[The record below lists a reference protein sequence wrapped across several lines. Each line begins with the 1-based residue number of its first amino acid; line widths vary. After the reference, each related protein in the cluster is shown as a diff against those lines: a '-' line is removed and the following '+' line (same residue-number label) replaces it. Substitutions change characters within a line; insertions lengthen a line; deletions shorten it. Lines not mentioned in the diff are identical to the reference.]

1 MAVSSS
7 RVAIHHDRWRERMM
21 LRWMPRLIIGLLVL
35 PITLGLLLALLPAFG
50 YLPALGGEHVTMQ
63 HWQDLARTPG
73 IWRSIR
79 VSYFSGLLT
88 TLLSLAVV
96 LCFLAGFSG
105 SRFDR
110 WIRRLISPLLSLPH
124 AAAAFGLAF
133 LITPSGLI
141 ARWISPGLSGW
152 QRPPD
157 LMVGQDGYGLSLMAG
172 LVIKEIPFL
181 LLMALAAL
189 PQVNPGPSVMLARSL
204 GYRSRLAWCK
214 VVAPRLYPLLRLPV
228 YAVLAYASSTVDVA
242 MILGPSM
249 PPTLSVQVV
258 AWFNDPDL
266 SMRFLASAGAIAQL
280 LVTLV
285 LLASWW
291 LLEQLVAAIFAL
303 WVVRGG
309 RDRGERWI
317 ALFGNV
323 GMALAVAAAV
333 LALLALIINSF
344 AGWWRFPAAWPDR
357 MGLENWLRAAPALLG
372 PINTTL
378 LIAGAATVIATLLT
392 LAALEREQR
401 LGGRP
406 AWALWLLS
414 LPLLVPQ
421 VAFLSGL
428 TVTSVFFGAGPDC
441 WLVVLGHLLLVL
453 PYVFLTLSEAY
464 RRLDPRW
471 GQLARA
477 LGTSQNAVFWRV
489 RMPLLLAPVLTAMA
503 LGLAVSISQY
513 LPTQL
518 LGGGRI
524 STVTTEALALAAA
537 GDRRLIAV
545 WALLQAALPL
555 LGFIVATALPRLLW
569 RNRRG
574 MREVH

>member
-1 MAVSSS
+1 M
-7 RVAIHHDRWRERMM
+7 I
-21 LRWMPRLIIGLLVL
+21 LRWTPRLIIGLLVL
-35 PITLGLLLALLPAFG
+35 PIAAGLLLALLPAFG
-50 YLPALGGEHVTMQ
+50 YLPALGGEQVTMQ
-63 HWQDLARTPG
+63 HWRDLAQTPG
-73 IWRSIR
+73 IWRSIG

-88 TLLSLAVV
+88 TLVALTVV

-110 WIRRLISPLLSLPH
+110 WIRRLISPLLALPH
-124 AAAAFGLAF
+124 AAAAFGLVF
-133 LITPSGLI
+133 LIAPAGLI

-157 LMVGQDGYGLSLMAG
+157 LMIGQDALGLSLMAG
-172 LVIKEIPFL
+172 LIIKEIPFL

-189 PQVNPGPSVMLARSL
+189 PQVKPGPSLMLARSL
-204 GYRSRLAWCK
+204 GYRPRLAWFK
-214 VVAPRLYPLLRLPV
+214 VVAPQLYPLLRLPV
-228 YAVLAYASSTVDVA
+228 YAVLAYASSSVDVA
-242 MILGPSM
+242 MILGPNL

-258 AWFNDPDL
+258 SWFNDPDL
-266 SMRFLASAGAIAQL
+266 SMRFMASAGAIAQW
-280 LVTLV
+280 LVTLA
-285 LLASWW
+285 LLLNWW
-291 LLEQLVAAIFAL
+291 LLEQMAGRVFAR
-303 WVVRGG
+303 WVSRGG
-309 RDRGERWI
+309 RHRGEGWI
-317 ALFGNV
+317 RLLGNV

-333 LALLALIINSF
+333 LALLALVINSF
-344 AGWWRFPAAWPDR
+344 AGGWRFPAAWPDHIS
-357 MGLENWLRAAPALLG
+357 LENWLRAAPSLFA
-372 PINTTL
+372 PIHTTL
-378 LIAGAATVIATLLT
+378 LIAGAATAIATLLA

-406 AWALWLLS
+406 AWALWLLY

-428 TVTSVFFGAGPDC
+428 TVSGVFFGAGPER
-441 WLVVLGHLLLVL
+441 WLVVLGHLLIVL

-471 GQLARA
+471 GQVARA
-477 LGTSQNAVFWRV
+477 LGASQNAVFWRL

-503 LGLAVSISQY
+503 LGLAVSIGQY

-524 STVTTEALALAAA
+524 STVTTEAVALSAA

-555 LGFIVATALPRLLW
+555 LGFIVALALPRLLW
-569 RNRRG
+569 RNRRA